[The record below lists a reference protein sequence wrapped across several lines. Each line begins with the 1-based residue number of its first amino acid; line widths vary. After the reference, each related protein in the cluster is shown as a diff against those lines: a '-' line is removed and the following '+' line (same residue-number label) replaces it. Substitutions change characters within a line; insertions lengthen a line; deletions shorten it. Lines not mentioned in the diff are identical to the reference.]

1 MTAVFDWIYAAFLKS
16 RLLLFSFYHFVIVP
30 NKDNGKINLDKV
42 ILSHLPFGFL
52 VVLFFPWVKKDTSPC
67 YAITCHF
74 KLFSGISRLASD
86 EFTAFGHIFMTYNN
100 RGSGKGGR
108 KGGGGA
114 GPDPAFPL
122 LFHENPASPLFFF
135 MKIPHS
141 VEFSHRYLESRFSF
155 PEKYI
160 KKSFLQKIINAGCRL
175 APRIHILNLHV
186 FFKVPAKKKCLFYLS
201 MMKEHDMIIA
211 IWVFSEDFTL
221 SNFY

>member
-1 MTAVFDWIYAAFLKS
+1 MKFLL
-16 RLLLFSFYHFVIVP
+16 LLLFLLSNFKSKPWWPQSLIESTQLSWKAGYCYFHFIILLLLLW
-30 NKDNGKINLDKV
+30 GK
-42 ILSHLPFGFL
+42 
-52 VVLFFPWVKKDTSPC
+52 
-67 YAITCHF
+67 
-74 KLFSGISRLASD
+74 
-86 EFTAFGHIFMTYNN
+86 
-100 RGSGKGGR
+100 
-108 KGGGGA
+108 A